1 MANQSRSYSAP
12 GLQLSDLIDALEGW
26 LTGQDFRF
34 QALQT
39 EEGNTLV
46 QIEQAAGWRKITGM
60 STALNIVLNLSGD
73 QLNVEIGAGQW
84 LDKVAGG
91 TVGMLLLWP
100 LAVTTAIGSWN
111 QSQMPGKVFQF
122 IGNYVGRSTQSQ
134 PAAKAPAS
142 EDDLIS
148 KLERLS
154 ALRDKGILSED
165 EFQVQKQKILAEG

>member
-1 MANQSRSYSAP
+1 MANQSRSYTAP
-12 GLQLSDLIDALEGW
+12 GLELGTLVSALEGW
-26 LTGQDFRF
+26 LTSQDFRF
-34 QALQT
+34 QALKT
-39 EEGNTLV
+39 DDGNTLV

-60 STALNIVLNLSGD
+60 STALNIVLNQSGD

-100 LAVTTAIGSWN
+100 LAVTTAIGTWN
-111 QSQMPGKVFQF
+111 QSQMPTKVFQY
-122 IGNYVGRSTQSQ
+122 IGNFLNQRQQ
-134 PAAKAPAS
+134 APAKASTS

-154 ALRDKGILSED
+154 ALRDKGILTDE
-165 EFQVQKQKILAEG
+165 EFQAQKAKILAEG